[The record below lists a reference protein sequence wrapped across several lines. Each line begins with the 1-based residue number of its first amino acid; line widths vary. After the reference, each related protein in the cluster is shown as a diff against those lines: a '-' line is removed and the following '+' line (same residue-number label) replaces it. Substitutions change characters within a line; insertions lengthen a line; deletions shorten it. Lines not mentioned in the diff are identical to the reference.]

1 MKQNCQDKDRGPSLL
16 SPVEAEN
23 LANAA
28 KKTSAWMRAEI
39 KRRRDVELTS
49 KMAEKGILK

>member
-1 MKQNCQDKDRGPSLL
+1 MKQNCQDKGRGPSLL
-16 SPVEAEN
+16 SPEEAEN